1 MLTAE
6 RTVMGAP
13 NAAGGSTG
21 LRLALSPSEEP
32 RSTSVGSAGGE
43 EDGCGGGGGGW
54 GDGSDGGSGSGGGGL
69 GGGGGGAGGGG
80 GSGLFEA
87 GAASIETTEI
97 ASGGVERK
105 VLALAAVAKL
115 ALRVASAASVAA
127 ALSTEMAKAR
137 RTDAL
142 VVVKMIVS
150 WTAAGC
156 TDSANAMFS
165 IIAALTT
172 GVKGEVPAA
181 MTTVVSV

>member
-1 MLTAE
+1 M
-6 RTVMGAP
+6 
-13 NAAGGSTG
+13 
-21 LRLALSPSEEP
+21 
-32 RSTSVGSAGGE
+32 
-43 EDGCGGGGGGW
+43 
-54 GDGSDGGSGSGGGGL
+54 
-69 GGGGGGAGGGG
+69 
-80 GSGLFEA
+80 FEA

-142 VVVKMIVS
+142 AEVIVS